1 MERFFIKKSKKNKE
15 YYQQMFYYAC
25 DYITDNDLNSDD
37 INLLILAV
45 ILRILKVIDIT
56 NDDVFEIINKMYNKT
71 LFNYDDKFDYELE
84 YVKNYSNYYIKRKIR
99 IEKLNKLKKLIN

>member
-1 MERFFIKKSKKNKE
+1 
-15 YYQQMFYYAC
+15 MFYYAC